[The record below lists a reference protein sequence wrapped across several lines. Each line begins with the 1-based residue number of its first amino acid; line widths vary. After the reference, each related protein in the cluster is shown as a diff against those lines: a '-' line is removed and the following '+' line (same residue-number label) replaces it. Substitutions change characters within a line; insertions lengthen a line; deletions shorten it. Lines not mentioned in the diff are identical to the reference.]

1 MTVEFRNGIL
11 LQENR
16 FGRFKYCSYI
26 CIIMKIGKNDIIKMN
41 KAVSRNI
48 ELEAG
53 RVNYNRVHKSVKA
66 YSRKGKGKFNINLA
80 Y

>member
-1 MTVEFRNGIL
+1 
-11 LQENR
+11 
-16 FGRFKYCSYI
+16 
-26 CIIMKIGKNDIIKMN
+26 MKIGKNDIIKMN

-66 YSRKGKGKFNINLA
+66 YSRKGKGKFNINSA